1 MEDSKVKK
9 DIDSILKLKKPRSIF
24 SLIKMIYTLSKN
36 FALSL
41 NAIVIL
47 IVALIIKKFV
57 LW

>member
-57 LW
+57 L